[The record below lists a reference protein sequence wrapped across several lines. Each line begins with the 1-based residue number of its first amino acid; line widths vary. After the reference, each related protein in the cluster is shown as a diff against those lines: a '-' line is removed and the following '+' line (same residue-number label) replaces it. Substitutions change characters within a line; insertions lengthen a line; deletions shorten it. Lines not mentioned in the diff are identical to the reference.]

1 MDDLS
6 CMWHQAIVGLAAHR
20 TVSGVPQCC
29 AATPNP
35 KPQTPN
41 PKPQTPKPELQALNL
56 NPKLWKSTGAPSSAE
71 TYQYARTLLGCATS
85 NSDGGNRALLVGGGI
100 ANFTDVAATFKG
112 IIQVLLQQL
121 PSPDDAVCQKETG
134 GHGAGPHSS
143 LWLPAAQSYN
153 CLLKLEHAQDPLSVP
168 KMSPA
173 HH

>member
-29 AATPNP
+29 AAISNP

-41 PKPQTPKPELQALNL
+41 PELQALNL
-56 NPKLWKSTGAPSSAE
+56 NPKLWKPTGAPSSAE

-112 IIQVLLQQL
+112 IIQVLLQL
-121 PSPDDAVCQKETG
+121 LASPDDAVCQKETG
-134 GHGAGPHSS
+134 GHGAWATPQS
-143 LWLPAAQSYN
+143 LAA
-153 CLLKLEHAQDPLSVP
+153 CCSVLQVP
-168 KMSPA
+168 PEA
-173 HH
+173 